1 MVLEIK
7 SVKLIFD
14 DFGSEIGT
22 LNSDLL
28 VVSSN
33 CDMWVLKACSRN
45 DSVRLVSWFAGLLTS
60 FSDCWNNESS
70 MLFSWFKLLT
80 SSSFS
85 ESLIA

>member
-14 DFGSEIGT
+14 FGSEIGT
-22 LNSDLL
+22 LNSDL

-60 FSDCWNNESS
+60 FSDCWNNESL
-70 MLFSWFKLLT
+70 MLFSWFRLLT